1 MGAGESKQDS
11 KQDSSSSY
19 GVNEGSKSELE
30 LPQELHQGPIHSLA
44 VLDRQ
49 HLLSAGADKVTY
61 AEYPRTHRSE
71 IG

>member
-1 MGAGESKQDS
+1 MGAGES

-61 AEYPRTHRSE
+61 ADYPRTHRTE